1 MKITSKLLLALIATL
16 SLSTAYADEADI
28 QVTASVLNNCKIIS
42 AQDLNFG
49 QLDPANAVNK
59 TAEGTVTFACTKN
72 ADYTLSADN
81 GQHYDSAASKR
92 RMNNGDD
99 YLPYALAQ
107 ASFTGT
113 GQGFS
118 TPNSVD
124 LNAQIQGADYRDLPA
139 VSFADTLHLTLLP

>member
-1 MKITSKLLLALIATL
+1 MKTTSKILFALIATL
-16 SLSTAYADEADI
+16 SLGTAYADETDI
-28 QVTASVLNNCKIIS
+28 QVTASVMNNCKIIS

-59 TAEGTVTFACTKN
+59 SVEGTVSFACTKD

-81 GQHYDSAASKR
+81 GQHYDATSSKR
-92 RMNNGDD
+92 RMNNGSN

-107 ASFTGT
+107 ASFTGS

-118 TPNSVD
+118 TPNTVD
-124 LNAQIQGADYRDLPA
+124 LNAEIQGADYRDLPA